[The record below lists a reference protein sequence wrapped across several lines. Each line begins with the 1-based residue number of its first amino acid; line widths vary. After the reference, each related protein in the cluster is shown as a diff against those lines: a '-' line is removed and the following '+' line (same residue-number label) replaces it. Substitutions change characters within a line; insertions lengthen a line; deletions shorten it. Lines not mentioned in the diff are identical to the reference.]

1 MCHPE
6 RSEGSKSVDIIRFF
20 ALLRMTE
27 CHYDLQLRLSQGF
40 KFRALNLGFP
50 LSILS
55 RFFYEEM
62 KKTKGIIKG
71 AHKPSSVPFESRS
84 ERVRRDDGH
93 LSRILIAQHLKRPY
107 PSRLSPA

>member
-1 MCHPE
+1 MTILIE
-6 RSEGSKSVDIIRFF
+6 MAIYKQISIRFF
-20 ALLRMTE
+20 ALFRMTE
-27 CHYDLQLRLSQGF
+27 CHYDLQ
-40 KFRALNLGFP
+40 
-50 LSILS
+50 
-55 RFFYEEM
+55 FFYEEM
-62 KKTKGIIKG
+62 KKMKGIIKG